1 MPRKNKLKLLNQEP
15 VTTTIET
22 LSHDG
27 RGITHLNGKTIFVAG
42 GLPGETLQF
51 EYLRQRGRFD
61 EARAVNIIT
70 AKPGRVVPKCAH
82 FGVCGGCSLQHIDLS
97 LQLQY
102 KQQAFQELLWKQARI
117 EPKEWLEPITG
128 PGWGYRRKARLG
140 VKYVAKK
147 NRVLI
152 GFREKQGRL
161 ITDCQQCEV
170 LAPAIGQR
178 LNAFAALLGEFS
190 NRDKI
195 PQLEISA
202 ADNANAVVIRHLAP
216 FNAADLT
223 ALETFAQQ
231 HDWRI
236 YLQPHGIDSVKL
248 FYPPIGV
255 PAEGNSPYPMGVEGG
270 ESFAPPPSF
279 RAIGSAD
286 AQDINRKPLPLYSA
300 GMADPL
306 TGDDDLYYRLPRY
319 NLRMEFQPL
328 QFIQINAE
336 VNRAMVDRALELL
349 DCQPQDRIL
358 DLFCGIGNFSLP
370 MGRLGAT
377 VVGVEGDENTVH
389 QARHN
394 AKINNLAQNQFYCAN
409 LSEAGFT
416 QDWAQQPFDKMLLD
430 PPRSGA
436 QTIIAAMAQ
445 WRPRR
450 LVYVSCD
457 IATLARDSQLMLLQG
472 YTLTKAGLMDM
483 FPHTQ
488 HAEAIALFE
497 AL

>member
-1 MPRKNKLKLLNQEP
+1 MPRKSKLKLLNQEP

-27 RGITHLNGKTIFVAG
+27 RGITHLNGKTVFVAG

-51 EYLRQRGRFD
+51 EYLRQRNSFD
-61 EARAVNIIT
+61 EARAVNII
-70 AKPGRVVPKCAH
+70 AAGPGRVEPKCAH

-97 LQLQY
+97 LQLQS
-102 KQQAFQELLWKQARI
+102 KQQAFKELLWKQARI
-117 EPKEWLEPITG
+117 EPKQWLEPITG

-152 GFREKQGRL
+152 GFREKQARL
-161 ITDCQQCEV
+161 ITDSQQCEV
-170 LAPAIGQR
+170 LAPAIGQH
-178 LNAFAALLGEFS
+178 LAAFAALLGDFS

-216 FNAADLT
+216 FNAVDLT
-223 ALETFAQQ
+223 ALETFARQY
-231 HDWRI
+231 DWRI
-236 YLQPHGIDSVKL
+236 YLQPYGLDSVKL
-248 FYPPIGV
+248 LYPITD
-255 PAEGNSPYPMGVEGG
+255 E
-270 ESFAPPPSF
+270 
-279 RAIGSAD
+279 
-286 AQDINRKPLPLYSA
+286 PLY
-300 GMADPL
+300 
-306 TGDDDLYYRLPRY
+306 YQLPRY
-319 NLRMEFQPL
+319 NLRMEFHPL

-336 VNRAMVDRALELL
+336 VNRAMIDRALELL

-370 MGRLGAT
+370 MGRSGAT

-394 AKINNLAQNQFYCAN
+394 ARINNLSQNEFYRAN
-409 LSEAGFT
+409 LSETSFT
-416 QDWAQQPFDKMLLD
+416 QDWARQPFDKMLLD

-436 QTIIAAMAQ
+436 HTVIAALPQ

-450 LVYVSCD
+450 VVYVSCD
-457 IATLARDSQLMLLQG
+457 VATLARDSQLMVLQG
-472 YTLTKAGLMDM
+472 YTLTKAGVMDM

>member
-61 EARAVNIIT
+61 EARAVNII
-70 AKPGRVVPKCAH
+70 APVPGRVEPKCAH

-102 KQQAFQELLWKQARI
+102 KQQAFQELLWKQARM
-117 EPKEWLEPITG
+117 EPKQWLEPITG

-161 ITDCQQCEV
+161 ITDSQQCEV
-170 LAPAIGQR
+170 LVPPIGQL

-216 FNAADLT
+216 FNALDLT
-223 ALETFAQQ
+223 ALETFAEQY
-231 HDWRI
+231 DWRI

-248 FYPPIGV
+248 FYP
-255 PAEGNSPYPMGVEGG
+255 
-270 ESFAPPPSF
+270 
-279 RAIGSAD
+279 
-286 AQDINRKPLPLYSA
+286 
-300 GMADPL
+300 L
-306 TGDDDLYYRLPRY
+306 TGDDNLYYQLPHY

-349 DCQPQDRIL
+349 DCQPEDRIL

-394 AKINNLAQNQFYCAN
+394 AQINNLAQNQFYCAN
-409 LSEAGFT
+409 LSEASFI

-436 QTIIAAMAQ
+436 QTVIAALPQ
-445 WRPRR
+445 WRPCR

-457 IATLARDSQLMLLQG
+457 IATLARDSQLMALQG

>member
-27 RGITHLNGKTIFVAG
+27 RGIAHLNGKTIFVAG

-51 EYLRQRGRFD
+51 EYLRQRGSFD
-61 EARAVNIIT
+61 EARAVNIIAAT
-70 AKPGRVVPKCAH
+70 PGRVAPKCAH

-161 ITDCQQCEV
+161 ITDSQQCEV

-223 ALETFAQQ
+223 ALETFAEQ

-248 FYPPIGV
+248 FYPPT
-255 PAEGNSPYPMGVEGG
+255 N
-270 ESFAPPPSF
+270 
-279 RAIGSAD
+279 
-286 AQDINRKPLPLYSA
+286 
-300 GMADPL
+300 
-306 TGDDDLYYRLPRY
+306 DDDLYYRLPRY

-349 DCQPQDRIL
+349 DCQPEDRIL

-389 QARHN
+389 QARYN

-409 LSEAGFT
+409 LSEASFH
-416 QDWAQQPFDKMLLD
+416 
-430 PPRSGA
+430 SG
-436 QTIIAAMAQ
+436 
-445 WRPRR
+445 
-450 LVYVSCD
+450 LG
-457 IATLARDSQLMLLQG
+457 ATA
-472 YTLTKAGLMDM
+472 
-483 FPHTQ
+483 F
-488 HAEAIALFE
+488 
-497 AL
+497 